1 MQRFK
6 KKAMKSFEALKLN
19 KSLLKALSDLNFE
32 TPTPIQAKALPAIL
46 SGRDIVGLAQTGTG
60 KTFAYLLPI
69 LNQLKYSDQ
78 TQPRVL
84 ILVPTRELVL
94 QVVQAA
100 KSLTAYQNVRIDGVF
115 GGFNINTHRQ
125 IVADGLDILVATPG
139 RLYDLALSGVLRLTS
154 IQKLVIDEVDEMLF
168 VGFRAQLINI
178 LDILPQKRQNIMF
191 SATLTEEVDAIIKDF
206 FKSPKK
212 IEIVP
217 VGTPL
222 EKIDQKGY
230 AVPNYNTKVNFLKS
244 LLHKKSFKKVLVFV
258 KNKRIA
264 DRLFENL
271 QEDFAEEI
279 NVIHSNKSQNF
290 RFNSIDKFQDGTHRI
305 LIATDIVSRGM
316 DIQGISHVIN
326 FDTPDLPEQYIHRI
340 GRTGRAKK
348 KGNSIIFF
356 TKSEEESIL
365 EIEILM
371 LTEIPQFSLPK
382 SIKIS
387 KVLMPEEQD
396 RIVEKEIV
404 KKLSAEFTPGASYHE
419 KSEKNKKVNL
429 GGKYKREI
437 KKKYKKPKTRP
448 PKQKGKK

>member
-1 MQRFK
+1 MQ
-6 KKAMKSFEALKLN
+6 SFEALKIN

-32 TPTPIQAKALPAIL
+32 IPTPIQIQALPVIL
-46 SGRDIVGLAQTGTG
+46 SGNDVVGLAQTGTG

-69 LNQLKYSDQ
+69 LNQLKYSEQ
-78 TQPRVL
+78 VQPRVL
-84 ILVPTRELVL
+84 IMVPTRELVL
-94 QVVQAA
+94 QVVEAA
-100 KSLTAYQNVRIDGVF
+100 RSLTSYQNVRIEGVF
-115 GGFNINTHRQ
+115 GGININTHRQ
-125 IVADGLDILVATPG
+125 LVAEGLDILVATPG
-139 RLYDLALSGVLRLTS
+139 RLYDLALSGVLRLAS

-168 VGFRAQLINI
+168 VGFRHQLVNI

-191 SATLTEEVDAIIKDF
+191 SATLTEDVDQIIKDF

-230 AVPNYNTKVNFLKS
+230 SIPNYNTKVIFLKS
-244 LLHKKSFKKVLVFV
+244 LLHKKGFKKVLVFV

-271 QEDFAEEI
+271 KEDFEEDI

-290 RFNSIDKFQDGTHRI
+290 RFNSIDQFQDGTHRI

-316 DIQGISHVIN
+316 DIKGISHVIN
-326 FDTPDLPEQYIHRI
+326 FDTPDQPEHYIHRI

-348 KGNSIIFF
+348 NGNSIIFF
-356 TKSEEESIL
+356 TKKEEESIL

-371 LTEIPQFSLPK
+371 KTEIPHSPLPK
-382 SIKIS
+382 GIEIS
-387 KVLMPEEQD
+387 SVLMPEEKD
-396 RIVEKEIV
+396 KTVEKEISI
-404 KKLSAEFTPGASYHE
+404 KPSAEFNSGVSFHE
-419 KSEKNKKVNL
+419 KSDKNKKVNL

-437 KKKYKKPKTRP
+437 KKKYKKPQTRP
-448 PKQKGKK
+448 PKQNSKKK